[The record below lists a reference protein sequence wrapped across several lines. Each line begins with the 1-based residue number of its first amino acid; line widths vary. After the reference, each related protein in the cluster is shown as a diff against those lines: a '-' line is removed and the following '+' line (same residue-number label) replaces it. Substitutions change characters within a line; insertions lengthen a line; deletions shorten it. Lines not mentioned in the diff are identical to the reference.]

1 MSRLIFFA
9 QPHNI
14 EWAVT
19 KLNSTLHLLQHQDG
33 LPLIERVLLLY
44 DNSFSQDMIDEH
56 VNAIKNKN
64 YKIELDEL
72 VIPSLGEVSNWN
84 GDYGLRD
91 KDWILLPHPG
101 ILLGK
106 ILHEVT
112 NSFDFRE
119 GNIGLCHPNPD
130 GKTITMF
137 ALHKTTFGP
146 AGLPK
151 IRMKKVPLKT
161 DKYQTLKM
169 ILDEPSNGNY
179 NTILPVATIPQVHKR
194 AIDIEVKGTHEES
207 TKYIIEHIN
216 PSFGFGFESIV
227 QSILSTNRDLTEI
240 YHSVYFGTHNRE
252 AQEEDFF
259 VLTKSQQIIW
269 ISCKFTKNIGT
280 IEKEVKRLRLI
291 PPLNFPKERIY
302 SILATSRHVAEKYYS
317 GTYKDEYPD
326 VHVCHV
332 GNINE
337 KIDWIS
343 KQDGGN

>member
-19 KLNSTLHLLQHQDG
+19 KLNSTLHLFQHQDG

-151 IRMKKVPLKT
+151 IRMKKLPLKT

-169 ILDEPSNGNY
+169 ILDEPSNGNF
-179 NTILPVATIPQVHKR
+179 NTVLPVATIPQVHKR

-216 PSFGFGFESIV
+216 PTFGFGFESIV
-227 QSILSTNRDLTEI
+227 QSILSTNRDLIEI

-252 AQEEDFF
+252 SQEEDFF

-269 ISCKFTKNIGT
+269 ISCKFTRNIGT

>member
-19 KLNSTLHLLQHQDG
+19 KLNSTLHLFQHQDG

-169 ILDEPSNGNY
+169 ILDEPSNGNF
-179 NTILPVATIPQVHKR
+179 NTVLPVATIPQVHKR

-216 PSFGFGFESIV
+216 PTFGFGFESIV
-227 QSILSTNRDLTEI
+227 QSILSTNRDLIEI

-252 AQEEDFF
+252 SQEEDFF

-317 GTYKDEYPD
+317 GTCKDEYPD

>member
-19 KLNSTLHLLQHQDG
+19 KLNSTLHLFQHQDG

-112 NSFDFRE
+112 NSF
-119 GNIGLCHPNPD
+119 
-130 GKTITMF
+130 F
-137 ALHKTTFGP
+137 A
-146 AGLPK
+146 
-151 IRMKKVPLKT
+151 
-161 DKYQTLKM
+161 
-169 ILDEPSNGNY
+169 
-179 NTILPVATIPQVHKR
+179 
-194 AIDIEVKGTHEES
+194 
-207 TKYIIEHIN
+207 
-216 PSFGFGFESIV
+216 
-227 QSILSTNRDLTEI
+227 
-240 YHSVYFGTHNRE
+240 
-252 AQEEDFF
+252 
-259 VLTKSQQIIW
+259 
-269 ISCKFTKNIGT
+269 
-280 IEKEVKRLRLI
+280 
-291 PPLNFPKERIY
+291 
-302 SILATSRHVAEKYYS
+302 
-317 GTYKDEYPD
+317 
-326 VHVCHV
+326 
-332 GNINE
+332 
-337 KIDWIS
+337 
-343 KQDGGN
+343 

>member
-19 KLNSTLHLLQHQDG
+19 KLNSTLHLFQHQDG

-169 ILDEPSNGNY
+169 ILDEPSNGNF
-179 NTILPVATIPQVHKR
+179 NTVLPVATIPQVHKR

-216 PSFGFGFESIV
+216 PTFGFGFESIV
-227 QSILSTNRDLTEI
+227 QSILSTNRDLIEI

-252 AQEEDFF
+252 SQEEDFF

-343 KQDGGN
+343 KQNGGN

>member
-19 KLNSTLHLLQHQDG
+19 KLNSTLHLFQHQDG

-91 KDWILLPHPG
+91 KDWIILPHPG

-169 ILDEPSNGNY
+169 ILDEPSNGNF
-179 NTILPVATIPQVHKR
+179 NTVLPVATIPQVHKR

-216 PSFGFGFESIV
+216 PTFGFGFESIV
-227 QSILSTNRDLTEI
+227 QSILSTNRDLIEI

-252 AQEEDFF
+252 SQEEDFF

-343 KQDGGN
+343 KQNGGN

>member
-19 KLNSTLHLLQHQDG
+19 KLNSTLHLFQHQDG

-207 TKYIIEHIN
+207 TKYIIENVN

>member
-19 KLNSTLHLLQHQDG
+19 KLNSTLHLFQAQDG

-44 DNSFSQDMIDEH
+44 DNSFSRDMIDEH
-56 VNAIKNKN
+56 VNAIKNIN
-64 YKIELDEL
+64 YKIDLDEL
-72 VIPSLGEVSNWN
+72 VTPSLGEVSNWN

-106 ILHEVT
+106 ILHEIT

-137 ALHKTTFGP
+137 ALHKTTSGP

-151 IRMKKVPLKT
+151 IRMKKVPLET
-161 DKYQTLKM
+161 DNFQTLRM
-169 ILDEPSNGNY
+169 ILDKPSNGNY
-179 NTILPVATIPQVHKR
+179 NTVLPLATIPPVHKK
-194 AIDIEVKGTHEES
+194 AIDILVKGTHQES
-207 TKYIIEHIN
+207 LKYIIDNIN
-216 PSFGFGFESIV
+216 KTAGFGFESIV
-227 QSILSTNRDLTEI
+227 QSILSTSRDLIEI
-240 YHSVYFGTHNRE
+240 YHSVYFGADNRGS
-252 AQEEDFF
+252 QEEDFF
-259 VLTKSQQIIW
+259 VLTRSQQIIW
-269 ISCKFTKNIGT
+269 ISCKFTKTIGV
-280 IEKEVKRLRLI
+280 IRNEVKRLRLI

-302 SILATSRHVAEKYYS
+302 TILATSRLVAEKYYS
-317 GTYKDEYPD
+317 ESDKDEYPD

-332 GNINE
+332 ENINE
-337 KIDWIS
+337 IIYSIS
-343 KQDGGN
+343 NQDGGN

>member
-19 KLNSTLHLLQHQDG
+19 KLNSTLHLFQHQDG

-137 ALHKTTFGP
+137 ALHKTMFGP

-169 ILDEPSNGNY
+169 ILDEPSNGNF
-179 NTILPVATIPQVHKR
+179 NTVLPVATIPQVHKR

-216 PSFGFGFESIV
+216 PTFGFGFESIV
-227 QSILSTNRDLTEI
+227 QSILSTNRDLIEI

-252 AQEEDFF
+252 SQEEDFF

>member
-19 KLNSTLHLLQHQDG
+19 KLNSTLHLFQHQDG

-106 ILHEVT
+106 VLHEVT

-169 ILDEPSNGNY
+169 ILDEPSNGNF
-179 NTILPVATIPQVHKR
+179 NTVLPVATIPQVHKR

-216 PSFGFGFESIV
+216 PTFGFGFESIV

-252 AQEEDFF
+252 SQEEDFF

-269 ISCKFTKNIGT
+269 ISCKFTKSIGT

>member
-19 KLNSTLHLLQHQDG
+19 KLNSTLHQFQHQDG

-56 VNAIKNKN
+56 VNAIKNNN
-64 YKIELDEL
+64 YKVELDEL

-112 NSFDFRE
+112 NSFNFRE
-119 GNIGLCHPNPD
+119 GNIGLCHSTPD
-130 GKTITMF
+130 GKTTTMF
-137 ALHKTTFGP
+137 ALNKTTSGP

-169 ILDEPSNGNY
+169 ILDKPSNGKF
-179 NTILPVATIPQVHKR
+179 NTVLSVATIPEVLKR
-194 AIDIEVKGTHEES
+194 SIDIEVKGTHEES
-207 TKYIIEHIN
+207 KKYIIKNIN

-227 QSILSTNRDLTEI
+227 QSILSTNRELTEI

-269 ISCKFTKNIGT
+269 ISCKFTKNIKI

-302 SILATSRHVAEKYYS
+302 SILATSRHVAEEYYS

-337 KIDWIS
+337 KIFSIS